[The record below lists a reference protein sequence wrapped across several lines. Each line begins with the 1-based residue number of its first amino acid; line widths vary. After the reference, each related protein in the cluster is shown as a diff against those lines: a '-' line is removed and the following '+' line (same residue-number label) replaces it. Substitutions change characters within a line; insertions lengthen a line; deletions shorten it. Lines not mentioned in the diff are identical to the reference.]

1 MHKYCANAFKENYI
15 FNYLNFSFYCEI
27 FVQKLLF
34 RGLKVNRQE
43 LAELLNVSRNT
54 LNNWEK
60 EKPELVRLINQG
72 LALDEQVEETK
83 KYLEKLEQIRIRAN
97 SRKINSKKIVE
108 TT

>member
-1 MHKYCANAFKENYI
+1 MLSKRII
-15 FNYLNFSFYCEI
+15 FLIILTFPFIVKI

-43 LAELLNVSRNT
+43 LAELLNISRNT